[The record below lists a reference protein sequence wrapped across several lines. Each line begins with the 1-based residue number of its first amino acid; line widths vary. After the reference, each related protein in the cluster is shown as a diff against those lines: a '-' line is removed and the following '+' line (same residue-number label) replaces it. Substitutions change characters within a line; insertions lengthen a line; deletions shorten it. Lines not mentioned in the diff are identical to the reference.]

1 MLNEKSQ
8 NKLESIKELIVYIYT
23 RIQPLL
29 SVDYFAR
36 VYY

>member
-8 NKLESIKELIVYIYT
+8 NKLESTKELIVYIQEYSPFYQS
-23 RIQPLL
+23 II
-29 SVDYFAR
+29 SK